1 MKNLVIYEGYDLK
14 GDFILVKSLRNFND
28 FDNFKEGIRVFQNP
42 PYSEILTDQDCKK
55 EFLLYHDNGIVFGC
69 FVNDNLAGINCV
81 LNGVP
86 DEYGIA
92 FYNSDRVAYYSGLAV
107 KENFRK
113 RGLGKLLV
121 KETEKYLEEIQKY
134 DYSFARILCN
144 GSMSEG
150 IFKANGFRDAYY
162 NNELIVDDV
171 TYERNDKKV
180 SQTDQRKYMVKVLN
194 GDSVNGWY
202 RR

>member
-14 GDFILVKSLRNFND
+14 GDLILVKSLRNFSD
-28 FDNFKEGIRVFQNP
+28 FKEGIRVFQNP
-42 PYSEILTDQDCKK
+42 PYSEILTDQDCEK
-55 EFLLYHDNGIVFGC
+55 EFYIYQDNGIVFGC
-69 FVNDNLAGINCV
+69 FGNDNLAGINCI
-81 LNGVP
+81 LNGAP

-121 KETEKYLEEIQKY
+121 KETEKYLGKFPKY
-134 DYSFARILCN
+134 DYSFARILCD

-150 IFKANGFRDAYY
+150 IFKANGFKDAYY

-171 TYERNDKKV
+171 TYERNDKNV
-180 SQTDQRKYMVKVLN
+180 SRTDQRKYMVKTLN
-194 GDSVNGWY
+194 SNCVNGWY